1 MLLTSYDMFWW
12 VMSFVTLLLG
22 VILAWVFLTIA
33 LILWDTR
40 KVTANIRH
48 KLDALDQILSLLK
61 GKLETTAVYLPLLV
75 EGATKLMGMARERSA
90 KKKAKETASP
100 KKKS

>member
-75 EGATKLMGMARERSA
+75 EGATKLVTILKEKST
-90 KKKAKETASP
+90 KKKVSDTR
-100 KKKS
+100 KKREE